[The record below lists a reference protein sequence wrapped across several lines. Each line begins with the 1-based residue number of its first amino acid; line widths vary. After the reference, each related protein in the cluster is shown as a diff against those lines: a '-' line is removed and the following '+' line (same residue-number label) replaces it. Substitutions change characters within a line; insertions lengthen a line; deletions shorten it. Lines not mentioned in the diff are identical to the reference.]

1 MKCDWLPNAAVLLML
16 IAVLAC
22 IVYAD
27 AIYLPAPHYSSH
39 ADTGSPVR
47 YSTPVEGFL
56 VVDVTTSGV
65 GDQTIDL
72 DDQLAGYIER
82 IVYSHNG
89 NDASWSLTITDHEG
103 VTLYADAAANAGA
116 DPVSRVVVIDDADG
130 NGFGGPPFAGGLSIA
145 IADADDGTGD
155 AVTVR
160 LYIREAW
167 RR

>member
-1 MKCDWLPNAAVLLML
+1 MKRDRLPNVAVSL
-16 IAVLAC
+16 IVISVLAC
-22 IVYAD
+22 IVCAD
-27 AIYLPAPHYSSH
+27 AVYWPAPHYSAH
-39 ADTGSPVR
+39 DDTGSPIR

-56 VVDVTTSGV
+56 VVDVTTEGV
-65 GDQTIDL
+65 ADQTIAL
-72 DDQLAGYIER
+72 DGELAGYLER

-89 NDASWSLTITDHEG
+89 NDASWSLTITDHEA
-103 VTLYADAAANAGA
+103 VTLYVDAAANAGA

-130 NGFGGPPFAGGLSIA
+130 NGFGGPPFAGGLSVT

-155 AVTVR
+155 AVSVR